1 MAILPAYGEWHLSN
15 NLFSP
20 DPPFAVLTIDF
31 IRKCGRARYLQ
42 TTTDLNT
49 VAVLASKKF
58 GAKYR
63 MGLNFGLFEAEIY
76 DDQTL
81 TMKFIGS
88 VRTECRARPVEGRIL
103 GMVRVVAAMSNA
115 EKLGEAMRRALPL
128 LPADVAAQVSAM
140 LTPEALATMAT
151 ITAVWG
157 VSHFFGVGEVADAI
171 LLVAGAAILG
181 TSAVDVARDLLGFVQ
196 NALGALSEADLD
208 KAAEHFAR
216 AVVKGGLTIVMAL
229 LLRRG
234 ARATQERL
242 DARFGARPGAAS
254 GPTPGPR
261 VPGAA
266 TTGRLPPQLEPLR
279 DPIAAARAAT
289 TDCEGQA
296 MALESS
302 LSRVPGVERVAV
314 NPGGMHTAAG
324 QTIDHCWANV
334 RMGGVDYVLDTSAAQ
349 YIEGSAY
356 CTTAPLLK
364 PAQVIGAGLAEAA
377 ETGVFTRAQH
387 QTFLSLLR
395 GSTVVPRR

>member
-31 IRKCGRARYLQ
+31 MRKCGRARYLQ

-49 VAVLASKKF
+49 VTVLASNKF

-63 MGLNFGLFEAEIY
+63 MGMNFGLFEAEIY
-76 DDQTL
+76 NDQTL
-81 TMKFIGS
+81 TVKFIGS
-88 VRTECRARPVEGRIL
+88 VRTECTARPVEGRIL

-140 LTPEALATMAT
+140 LTPEALATMAA

-181 TSAVDVARDLLGFVQ
+181 TSAVDVARDLIGFVQ

-208 KAAEHFAR
+208 RAAEHFAR
-216 AVVKGGLTIVMAL
+216 AVIKGGLTVVMAL

-242 DARFGARPGAAS
+242 DARFGS
-254 GPTPGPR
+254 GPRAPGPAPGPR

-266 TTGRLPPQLEPLR
+266 TTGRLPSHLEPLR

-289 TDCEGQA
+289 ADCEGQA

-302 LSRVPGVERVAV
+302 LSRVPAVERVAI
-314 NPGGMHTAAG
+314 NPGGIHTAAG
-324 QTIDHCWANV
+324 QSIDHCWANV
-334 RMGGVDYVLDTSAAQ
+334 RIGGVDYVLDTSAAQ

-356 CTTAPLLK
+356 CTTAPLLR
-364 PAQVIGAGLAEAA
+364 PAQVIGAGLAEVV

-395 GSTVVPRR
+395 ASVVVPGR